1 MSTWRTTMSTVRH
14 GQIEPNLVPGDAAE
28 EITHRTLVKGSTPS
42 PTSTGEDSIIIII
55 IIQSRRTIIARSATK
70 VGTNTSSSYL
80 IRPNSRGFRGA
91 EIYKQI

>member
-42 PTSTGEDSIIIII
+42 PTSTGEDFIIII
-55 IIQSRRTIIARSATK
+55 IIQSLRTIIARSATK

>member
-42 PTSTGEDSIIIII
+42 PTSTGEDFITII
-55 IIQSRRTIIARSATK
+55 IIQSLRTIIARSATK